1 MWRLGTI
8 SVSSRRANRHEFSL
22 GGAQVVEILSI
33 LESFE
38 LGKLITAAGYYVQ
51 MDAMKKK

>member
-8 SVSSRRANRHEFSL
+8 SGSSRRANRHEFSS
-22 GGAQVVEILSI
+22 GGAYVVEILNI

-38 LGKLITAAGYYVQ
+38 LGKLITVAGYYVQ
-51 MDAMKKK
+51 MDAIKK

>member
-8 SVSSRRANRHEFSL
+8 SVSSRRANWYEFSS
-22 GGAQVVEILSI
+22 GGAQVVEILNI

-38 LGKLITAAGYYVQ
+38 LGKLITAAGYYV
-51 MDAMKKK
+51 

>member
-8 SVSSRRANRHEFSL
+8 SVSSRRANRHEFSS
-22 GGAQVVEILSI
+22 GGAYVVEILSI

-38 LGKLITAAGYYVQ
+38 LGKLITVAGYYVQ
-51 MDAMKKK
+51 MDAIKK